1 MSYNLRIPL
10 YTMLASPS
18 NYGKKR
24 ALNYIDYI
32 VVHYT
37 ANDGDT
43 DTNNGNYFR
52 NNYVGASAHY
62 FVDEDSVTRSVPDEY
77 VAWHCESRGMALK
90 CGCRNSN
97 SIGVEMCSDVDK
109 KTGKYILTPD
119 TVKNAVEV
127 VKWLMDKYNVP
138 PERVIRHYDV
148 CGKLC
153 PEPWVRDESLWIDFK
168 RTISEKT
175 EEKKE
180 DDEVVVEGRMKVNGI
195 DIKNEKIVKDGV
207 TYAKVR
213 GFEAAGFEVD
223 YNNDTKLI
231 TVKNKVKE
239 VPLKVNGK
247 STSVEG
253 INIEG
258 HNFVPIRSICAALG
272 VNVDFVKGL
281 TILTSPN
288 SAPVAVSVPTAEK
301 VEIQEEQAAGQAAEA
316 TESKE

>member
-1 MSYNLRIPL
+1 
-10 YTMLASPS
+10 
-18 NYGKKR
+18 
-24 ALNYIDYI
+24 
-32 VVHYT
+32 
-37 ANDGDT
+37 
-43 DTNNGNYFR
+43 
-52 NNYVGASAHY
+52 
-62 FVDEDSVTRSVPDEY
+62 
-77 VAWHCESRGMALK
+77 
-90 CGCRNSN
+90 
-97 SIGVEMCSDVDK
+97 
-109 KTGKYILTPD
+109 
-119 TVKNAVEV
+119 
-127 VKWLMDKYNVP
+127 MDKYNVP

-288 SAPVAVSVPTAEK
+288 STPVAVSVPTA
-301 VEIQEEQAAGQAAEA
+301 VEIQEEQAVEA